1 MTKEEFNAKIDMSME
16 KMPENWRKGQK
27 VFNAIETEF
36 ELIART
42 VQFKYGI
49 DCFHDDS
56 KIEAFKDKAYEIY
69 SKSN

>member
-1 MTKEEFNAKIDMSME
+1 MTKEEFNAKIGIAMK

-27 VFNAIETEF
+27 VFNAVDTEF
-36 ELIART
+36 GVIART

-49 DCFHDDS
+49 DCFNDDS

-69 SKSN
+69 SN